1 MSGDLRTEESS
12 SEANR
17 RELDRRKS
25 VRSTELG
32 EQLRDKVVRKDAY
45 LELKES
51 TEFVRSRNGC
61 KFRFLSTGNAARH
74 VEYSNS
80 TRKIDQLSFE

>member
-1 MSGDLRTEESS
+1 MSGDLKSS
-12 SEANR
+12 GKANH
-17 RELDRRKS
+17 REVDRRKS
-25 VRSTELG
+25 VRNTELG
-32 EQLRDKVVRKDAY
+32 KQLRNRVVRKDAY

-51 TEFVRSRNGC
+51 TEVVWSKNEC

-80 TRKIDQLSFE
+80 TRKTDQLRFE